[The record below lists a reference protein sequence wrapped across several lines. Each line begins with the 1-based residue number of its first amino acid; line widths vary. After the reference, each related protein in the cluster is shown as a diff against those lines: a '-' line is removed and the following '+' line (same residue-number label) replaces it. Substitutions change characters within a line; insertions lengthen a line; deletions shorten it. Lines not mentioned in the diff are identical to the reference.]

1 MQTKKVTEEKLNST
15 DYYRIQMQLK
25 KRKDKLRWSTMYN
38 FIAERYPHIAE
49 RIRDDGVSQVMKRLE
64 ADFRT
69 MIDSNPNIEEQFN
82 EWLKERVANQHLI
95 QELYLISK

>member
-1 MQTKKVTEEKLNST
+1 
-15 DYYRIQMQLK
+15 
-25 KRKDKLRWSTMYN
+25 MYN